1 MSLVTHGPDGPR
13 AAELVAASLITSDRG
28 AELEL
33 IARDGQR
40 LRLAADERTA
50 RALALGL
57 WGAMERR
64 RA

>member
-1 MSLVTHGPDGPR
+1 MSLVTHGPNGPQ
-13 AAELVAASLITSDRG
+13 AAELIAASLFTSDAG

-33 IARDGQR
+33 VSRDGQR
-40 LRLAADERTA
+40 VRLAADERTA

-57 WGAMERR
+57 WGAMEKG